1 MLERREFLQGATL
14 ATALLGLRGTFPG
27 ALPTAEASERQAAG
41 LPAQAGL
48 IEQVLCAPAPPLPD
62 EALFARNPEAYWAA
76 LRPQF
81 LLQPGFLYLNNGTV
95 GTMPLP
101 VLRAWIE
108 AILKVEQMEDP
119 DTEQYPLWGYGP
131 WDEYRRPVA
140 DFIGCELHELALVRN
155 ATEGLNYVANG
166 LDLAPGDELLTTDEE
181 HPSGLNPWL
190 LKAKRYGIVV
200 KQVELPKPPTSGTE
214 IVELFEQART
224 PRTRVILAS
233 HVTTM
238 TGCVLP
244 VRELAAWARSHG
256 ILSLI
261 DGAHAIGMLRVNVKE
276 IGCDFY
282 VSSPHKWL
290 LAPKGCGLL
299 YIRDEVCD
307 RLWSTIA
314 TGGWNDREIR
324 AVRLQQFGTTNVAL
338 LAGLGAA
345 IAFWQQI
352 GPERITRRIRQLHA
366 YLKQRVGEFPGAE
379 MVSAAGEEFTGGIL
393 SVNFPAIQRRELQQW
408 LYAQHRIR
416 IRGTSPTRL
425 RLSTHI
431 YHSFADLDRF
441 LARLAHYLGG
451 EAA

>member
-1 MLERREFLQGATL
+1 MLERREFLQGTTL
-14 ATALLGLRGTFPG
+14 AAALLGLRSSLGE
-27 ALPTAEASERQAAG
+27 ALTPPAADEHAPPS
-41 LPAQAGL
+41 LVEKL
-48 IEQVLCAPAPPLPD
+48 LCEPPPPLPTD
-62 EALFARNPEAYWAA
+62 ELFARNPEAYWAEM
-76 LRPQF
+76 RQQF
-81 LLQPGFLYLNNGTV
+81 LLDPAFLYLNNGTV
-95 GTMPLP
+95 GTLPRP

-119 DTEQYPLWGYGP
+119 DTELYPLWGYGP
-131 WDEYRRPVA
+131 WDDYRRPVA
-140 DFIGCELHELALVRN
+140 EFIGCELDELALVRN

-200 KQVELPKPPTSGTE
+200 KQVSLPKPPASVGQ
-214 IVELFEQART
+214 IIDLFDQART
-224 PRTRVILAS
+224 ERTRVLLAS
-233 HVTTM
+233 HVTTA

-244 VRELAAWARSHG
+244 VRELSTWAREHS

-261 DGAHAIGMLRVNVKE
+261 DGAHGVGMLPVNVKE

-299 YIRDEVCD
+299 YVRDEVCD

-314 TGGWNDREIR
+314 TGEWDNREIR
-324 AVRLQQFGTTNVAL
+324 AARLQQFGTTNVAL
-338 LAGLGAA
+338 LAGLRAA
-345 IAFWQQI
+345 IHFWQMI
-352 GPERITRRIRQLHA
+352 GPERIERRIRQLHA
-366 YLKQRVGEFPGAE
+366 YLKERMREFPGTE
-379 MVSAAGEEFTGGIL
+379 LHSAPGEEFTGGIL
-393 SVNFPAIQRRELQQW
+393 AVDFPQLDRMKLQQW
-408 LYAQHRIR
+408 MYDEHRIR

-431 YHSFADLDRF
+431 YHRPADLDRF
-441 LARLAHYLGG
+441 LAALANYPQSSPS
-451 EAA
+451 

>member
-14 ATALLGLRGTFPG
+14 ATALLGLRGALG
-27 ALPTAEASERQAAG
+27 EALPAAASLPPSPVAPATGGFIEA
-41 LPAQAGL
+41 L
-48 IEQVLCAPAPPLPD
+48 LCTPAPPLPD
-62 EALFARNPEAYWAA
+62 QALFARDPEAYWGA

-81 LLQPGFLYLNNGTV
+81 LLQPDFLYLNNGTV
-95 GTMPLP
+95 GTVPLP

-108 AILKVEQMEDP
+108 AILEVEQMEDP

-166 LDLAPGDELLTTDEE
+166 LDLAPGDALLTTDQE
-181 HPSGLNPWL
+181 HPSGLNPWR

-200 KQVELPKPPTSGTE
+200 KQVELPKPPASVAQ

-224 PRTRVILAS
+224 PRTRVLLAS

-244 VRELAAWARSHG
+244 VRALAAWARAHG

-261 DGAHAIGMLRVNVKE
+261 DGAHALGMLRVNVKE

-290 LAPKGCGLL
+290 LAPKGCGVL
-299 YIRDEVCD
+299 YVRDEVCD

-314 TGGWNDREIR
+314 TGGWDDREIR

-338 LAGLGAA
+338 LAGLRAA
-345 IAFWQQI
+345 IALWQQI
-352 GPERITRRIRQLHA
+352 GPDRIERRIRQLHA
-366 YLKQRVGEFPGAE
+366 YLKQRVGELPGAE
-379 MVSAAGEEFTGGIL
+379 LLSAPGEEFTGGIV
-393 SVNFPAIQRRELQQW
+393 SVNFPAIKRMELQRW

-416 IRGTSPTRL
+416 IRGGDPSRL

-441 LARLAHYLGG
+441 LAALRDYLRAP
-451 EAA
+451 AA